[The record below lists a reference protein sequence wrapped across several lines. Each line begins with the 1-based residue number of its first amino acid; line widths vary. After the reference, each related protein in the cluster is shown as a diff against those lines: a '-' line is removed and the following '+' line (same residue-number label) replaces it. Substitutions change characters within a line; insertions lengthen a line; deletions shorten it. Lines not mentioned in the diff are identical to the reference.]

1 MLGTMDLRYSFLLEN
16 CSCRMAL
23 SWWSYLSMI
32 ICFNPFFLRSF
43 MRMVNFDRR
52 LLISV
57 FSSIWAADISW
68 GRLEVRFVVVKVWVT
83 LEEDSGYS
91 DYSFIN
97 WRPRLV
103 MQSLFISFI
112 ANIIIS
118 FKQTPPKSQKTN
130 SLFLLIKKTLQHIGH
145 SNKRVDYNS
154 LISGLCWY
162 IL

>member
-1 MLGTMDLRYSFLLEN
+1 M
-16 CSCRMAL
+16 
-23 SWWSYLSMI
+23 
-32 ICFNPFFLRSF
+32 
-43 MRMVNFDRR
+43 
-52 LLISV
+52 
-57 FSSIWAADISW
+57 
-68 GRLEVRFVVVKVWVT
+68 VVKVWVT

-154 LISGLCWY
+154 LISGLC
-162 IL
+162 